1 MPINSG
7 SFDPYR
13 PPIQPETGPATSMTR
28 AEGSMNRPAAVTVAP
43 KPKPALVGTW
53 TNWGIRMNEPNI
65 PKPTSSA
72 VMLVVRT
79 GRRRIIRMST
89 SGSGWRIS
97 KPIQASV
104 KAIASTI
111 TPIVVGD
118 VQPQVSPSLTAMSRA
133 TRPPVN
139 RAAPPQSTLA
149 GLLTGDSG
157 MNRWVAITAGIAT
170 IRPSQKIH
178 S

>member
-1 MPINSG
+1 
-7 SFDPYR
+7 
-13 PPIQPETGPATSMTR
+13 
-28 AEGSMNRPAAVTVAP
+28 
-43 KPKPALVGTW
+43 
-53 TNWGIRMNEPNI
+53 
-65 PKPTSSA
+65 
-72 VMLVVRT
+72 
-79 GRRRIIRMST
+79 MST

-104 KAIASTI
+104 KAIASAI

-118 VQPQVSPSLTAMSRA
+118 IQPQVSPSLTATSSA
-133 TRPPVN
+133 TRPPVS